1 MNLKLLFVGSTAGS
15 FLVGA
20 IAGYV
25 VAKNLPQS
33 SENIENEDDFQEEL
47 QKILDEYA
55 PDPVALKNFTETAT
69 PDDVPFVV
77 DEPSVTKEDKETRVM
92 PPRNGKGRFVRL
104 EPPVIIPLGVFS
116 ANIDG
121 FPEKEVT
128 WYKEDEVLT
137 DDHDNVLD
145 DVVALLGDAAH
156 SKLMNLEDTEQFYVK
171 NVREGTYYSIV
182 QSNGAYRKEVLGD
195 FTEETDDTPWTG

>member
-33 SENIENEDDFQEEL
+33 SENVENDFQEEL

-69 PDDVPFVV
+69 PDDVPFDV
-77 DEPSVTKEDKETRVM
+77 DEPSVTKETRVM

-156 SKLMNLEDTEQFYVK
+156 SKLVDPKDTEQFYVK